1 MSDTPSADEH
11 KSEDGASVPDDRC
24 LPGDPV
30 LDTLR
35 ARLPEGYA
43 LDGLMIYRLLSAGRA
58 QPLCGPVLVR
68 SQARA
73 RDGSGWAL
81 DIAFRTFDGSWQAVV
96 LPMRDL
102 LKSPARVV
110 ADLVDRG
117 FDLRGR
123 PQDVCDL
130 LRGMQVDQI
139 ALAVDAMGW
148 VDEAWTTFVT
158 PAGAILTRSDAAA
171 DQSVLF
177 TGTPRVTLPPIPDT
191 ARAISAEAWGA
202 DVVGKSP
209 GDAVTLGLGAAMAP
223 VLMPIIEAPSFLVHL
238 HSNDGAGRLC
248 RAVASSVWAPPGQTP
263 LTWSDPLPRLLTE
276 IRAARDGLVILS
288 GFEPRHLRKL
298 PALAEAM
305 AALDA
310 AGRGRVVILSTGLQ
324 PLVGGDGRA
333 PAGQDLR
340 NIIDIDARAWLTP
353 GAEEIMAAAARH
365 AATFGPE
372 LTQRL
377 IDWKVGSRD
386 VYMRAHCEEVGD
398 AISGR
403 DDLPLD
409 AQTARVA
416 MACGMM
422 YTALDCAVRRD
433 LVPAQPRDQAKG
445 FFVQLAQSWI
455 TRHRGVLT
463 TQDRKFISH
472 TATRIRDMLREN
484 TLAPLSPADGIVQAS
499 DNGWQDDAYVYLTGQ
514 TLADIAQSAGAP
526 LDRLI
531 ELLVAQDLLLH
542 GRERGYKFKLPSR
555 VPGRPR
561 AYRLTREILRYA
573 AARDGA

>member
-1 MSDTPSADEH
+1 
-11 KSEDGASVPDDRC
+11 
-24 LPGDPV
+24 
-30 LDTLR
+30 
-35 ARLPEGYA
+35 
-43 LDGLMIYRLLSAGRA
+43 
-58 QPLCGPVLVR
+58 
-68 SQARA
+68 
-73 RDGSGWAL
+73 
-81 DIAFRTFDGSWQAVV
+81 
-96 LPMRDL
+96 MRDL

-110 ADLVDRG
+110 ADLADRG

-130 LRGMQVDQI
+130 LRAMEVDQV
-139 ALAVDAMGW
+139 ALAVDEHGW
-148 VDEAWTTFVT
+148 VDADWTIFVT
-158 PAGAILTRSDAAA
+158 PAGVVLSRSDTAL
-171 DQSVLF
+171 DQPVLF
-177 TGTPRVTLPPIPDT
+177 TGAARVALPSDQDK
-191 ARAISAEAWGA
+191 ARATDALAWGE

-209 GDAVTLGLGAAMAP
+209 SDAVTLGLGAAMAP

-248 RAVASSVWAPPGQTP
+248 RAVASSVWAPPGQMP
-263 LTWSDPLPRLLTE
+263 LTWSDPLPRLLAE

-310 AGRGRVVILSTGLQ
+310 AGPGRVVILSTGLQ

-353 GAEEIMAAAARH
+353 DAEEIMAAAARH
-365 AATFGPE
+365 AGSFGPE

-377 IDWKVGSRD
+377 IDWKVGGRD
-386 VYMRAHCEEVGD
+386 GYLRAHCDEVVD
-398 AISGR
+398 ALNGR

-409 AQTARVA
+409 AQTERVA
-416 MACGMM
+416 VACGMM
-422 YTALDCAVRRD
+422 YTAFDCVVRRE
-433 LVPAQPRDQAKG
+433 LVPAQPRDRAKG
-445 FFVQLAQSWI
+445 FFIQLVQGWI

-463 TQDRKFISH
+463 KQDRRAISH

-484 TLAPLSPADGIVQAS
+484 TLAPLAPADGIVRAS
-499 DNGWQDDAYVYLTGQ
+499 EVGWQDDAHVYLTGQ
-514 TLADIAQSAGAP
+514 TLSEIAQTADAP

-573 AARDGA
+573 AGRGEG